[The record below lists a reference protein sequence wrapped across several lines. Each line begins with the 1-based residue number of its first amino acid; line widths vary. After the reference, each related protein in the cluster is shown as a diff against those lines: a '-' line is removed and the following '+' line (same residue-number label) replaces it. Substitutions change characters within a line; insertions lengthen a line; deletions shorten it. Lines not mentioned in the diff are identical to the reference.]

1 MYKQYNMYYYINVK
15 TFSKNREKGKNN
27 MKKKKQT
34 LLKLISSFAII
45 GMSITGIYA
54 ASYSYTQSDTVSS
67 SVGFSKSKMLSYHII
82 VVEIQDGIDSWGTV
96 STNGLKATY
105 ISSTM
110 TIPSDPYMNTTGTI
124 SMTNYNYKTANAKK
138 TFKYKFDGSKVVG
151 NY

>member
-1 MYKQYNMYYYINVK
+1 MYKQYNMCYYINVK
-15 TFSKNREKGKNN
+15 TFSKNKEKGKNN

-67 SVGFSKSKMLSYHII
+67 SVGSAKVKCSATYYSS
-82 VVEIQDGIDSWGTV
+82 GNTRWNRSWGTV

>member
-1 MYKQYNMYYYINVK
+1 
-15 TFSKNREKGKNN
+15 

-67 SVGFSKSKMLSYHII
+67 SVGSAKVKCSATYYSS
-82 VVEIQDGIDSWGTV
+82 GNTRWNRSWGTV

-138 TFKYKFDGSKVVG
+138 AFKYKFDGSKVVG

>member
-1 MYKQYNMYYYINVK
+1 MYKQYNMCYYINVK

-67 SVGFSKSKMLSYHII
+67 SVGSAKVKCSATYYSS
-82 VVEIQDGIDSWGTV
+82 GN
-96 STNGLKATY
+96 TNGLKATY

>member
-1 MYKQYNMYYYINVK
+1 MRTTMRSS
-15 TFSKNREKGKNN
+15 T
-27 MKKKKQT
+27 
-34 LLKLISSFAII
+34 KLF
-45 GMSITGIYA
+45 
-54 ASYSYTQSDTVSS
+54 
-67 SVGFSKSKMLSYHII
+67 
-82 VVEIQDGIDSWGTV
+82 
-96 STNGLKATY
+96 KATY